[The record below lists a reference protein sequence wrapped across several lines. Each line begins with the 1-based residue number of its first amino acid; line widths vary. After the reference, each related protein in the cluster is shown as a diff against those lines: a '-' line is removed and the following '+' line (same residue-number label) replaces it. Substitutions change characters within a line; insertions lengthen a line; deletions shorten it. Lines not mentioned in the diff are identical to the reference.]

1 MKNME
6 NMANSLLKTL
16 NKKVEH
22 IEKEVAADVEQREE
36 GLIFNV
42 DSKAKEKCKNITI
55 TLNEKLFGMIEKQA
69 IDVDGKTSTIIKN
82 VLKKIYNK
90 NTGRFDYEIEEKE
103 SPESKS
109 LSANLPVEII
119 KSLDEISKET
129 KKSKSEIVEELLSKY
144 IEDRR

>member
-22 IEKEVAADVEQREE
+22 IEKEVVADVEQREE

-69 IDVDGKTSTIIKN
+69 TDVDGKTSTIIKN

-90 NTGRFDYEIEEKE
+90 KAI
-103 SPESKS
+103 
-109 LSANLPVEII
+109 
-119 KSLDEISKET
+119 
-129 KKSKSEIVEELLSKY
+129 
-144 IEDRR
+144 

>member
-22 IEKEVAADVEQREE
+22 IEKEVVADVEQREE

-69 IDVDGKTSTIIKN
+69 TDVDGKTSTIIKN